1 MLNDIM
7 MLVAAAFAGTGGALL
22 GARGAD
28 ALNRLLG
35 RAAPPVDERA

>member
-1 MLNDIM
+1 VLNDM
-7 MLVAAAFAGTGGALL
+7 MMFVAALLAGTGGALL